1 MRIKTNAKNSTRLL
15 LFFYLCLCSLDLML
29 RFDLF
34 RLLLL
39 CLFSWHS
46 CRTSP
51 DTPMRRGSRND
62 IDPVTEYKGNILDI
76 FSLGIAVSLTSV
88 CTMAGRWERRIR
100 TVWNTSSTPSYCMRS
115 STMLSVMK
123 TPVRP
128 TPAEQC
134 TVMGPSCPNC
144 SLVLCTWPMKSIKP
158 SPDLGTPCS
167 GQSMNWNWRTVR
179 EEPSRAS
186 VTYEES
192 KGR

>member
-1 MRIKTNAKNSTRLL
+1 MQRIRQDFCSSSISVFVVWTSCSAFISFVCSCFVCSVGIVVERAQILQCGAVAEMILILL
-15 LFFYLCLCSLDLML
+15 Q
-29 RFDLF
+29 
-34 RLLLL
+34 
-39 CLFSWHS
+39 
-46 CRTSP
+46 
-51 DTPMRRGSRND
+51 N
-62 IDPVTEYKGNILDI
+62 EYKGNILDI
-76 FSLGIAVSLTSV
+76 FSLGIPVSLTSV

-100 TVWNTSSTPSYCMRS
+100 TVWNTSSTPSYCIRS

-186 VTYEES
+186 VTCEER
-192 KGR
+192 KGRWNQ